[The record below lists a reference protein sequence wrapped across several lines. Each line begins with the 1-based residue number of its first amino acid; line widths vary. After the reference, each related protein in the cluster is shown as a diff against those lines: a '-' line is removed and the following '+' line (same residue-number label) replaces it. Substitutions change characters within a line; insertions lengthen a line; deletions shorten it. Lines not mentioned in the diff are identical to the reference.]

1 MGAPTVL
8 HGVRLFTAGVSLVLI
23 LAASAGRTPD
33 AAAAQRID
41 AGVDVETDGEP
52 PAVAMNASGHAV
64 ALVGYRRG
72 RVSGLALRVARAGH
86 RFGRARFVPAS
97 RVRPGRVAPARPRA
111 VVGVD
116 GTTLLMWTANDESGP
131 PPADDTFER
140 CCRRLWAAVVD
151 PAGHIG
157 PAKQLSAANSGL
169 YEFVG
174 SVRGRRAV
182 VAWHDQ
188 LGVRVAV
195 ADARGRFASPATLAV
210 DPRAGPIPAD
220 FVSLAVHLADGQPRV
235 VMFEPSGAVVE
246 LRPTPQGPV
255 RRQLGSLPRW
265 VSVLAVS
272 STADGHLLLVAEPLG
287 ASAYGGQMW
296 IAHRRPGRPLRF
308 SRRTLAGTN
317 LTDPTAA
324 IVGDGRGLVVAEGA
338 SGACR
343 LAVLPVQ
350 SDGTVGSTHCLALAV
365 DWKPLGLAAAASSSG
380 QALVGALAAAPGL
393 AQQHVFAWRVG
404 LDGGDPR
411 RRAVRATTPSLRASA
426 GIDAAGNALLVW
438 DVFAARVR

>member
-1 MGAPTVL
+1 M
-8 HGVRLFTAGVSLVLI
+8 LI
-23 LAASAGRTPD
+23 LAVCAGRTGD

-52 PAVAMNASGHAV
+52 PAVAVNASGRAV

-72 RVSGLALRVARAGH
+72 RVWGLALRVAHAGH
-86 RFGRARFVPAS
+86 RFGHARLVPAS
-97 RVRPGRVAPARPRA
+97 RVRPGRVAPARPRV

-116 GTTLLMWTANDESGP
+116 GTTLLMWTMNDESGP
-131 PPADDTFER
+131 RPPDDTFER

-157 PAKQLSAANSGL
+157 PASQLSAANSGL

-188 LGVRVAV
+188 VGARVAV
-195 ADARGRFASPATLAV
+195 ADARGRFSSPATLAA
-210 DPRAGPIPAD
+210 DPRVGLIPAD
-220 FVSLAVHLADGQPRV
+220 FVPLAVHLADGQPRV

-246 LRPTPQGPV
+246 LQPTPQGPV
-255 RRQLGSLPRW
+255 RRQLGALPRW
-265 VSVLAVS
+265 VSILAVS
-272 STADGHLLLVAEPLG
+272 STADGHLLVVAEALG

-296 IAHRRPGRPLRF
+296 IGHRRPGRPLRF
-308 SRRTLAGTN
+308 TQMTLAGTN
-317 LTDPTAA
+317 LTDPAAA

-338 SGACR
+338 SAVCP

-350 SDGTVGSTHCLALAV
+350 SDGTVGSPHCLPLAV
-365 DWKPLGLAAAASSSG
+365 DWKPWGLAAAASSSG
-380 QALVGALAAAPGL
+380 QALVGAVAATPGL
-393 AQQHVFAWRVG
+393 AQMHVFAWRIG
-404 LDGGDPR
+404 LNGGDPR
-411 RRAVRATTPSLRASA
+411 RRAVRATTPSLRPSA
-426 GIDAAGNALLVW
+426 GIDTAGTALLAW